1 MKLLVVGG
9 VAGGASAAAR
19 VRRLDPSAEVI
30 VFDKGDYVSYS
41 NCSLPYYLGGVV
53 ENDRTLIMMWPE
65 GFRKS
70 HDIEVRVRNEVIG
83 IDRENKK
90 IKVRDLNDGREYE
103 ETYDKLVLSPGASP
117 IMPASIK
124 GIDSPNVFSVRTVN
138 DVVRIKD
145 AITLSPGKKTAVIG
159 GGFVGIEVAENLAKA
174 GQEVTLVEGLDQI
187 LQPYDYDMVQML
199 HKEMDDNGVKL
210 YLSTLLKEI
219 KEGSIVVEKNGEAF
233 ELEADNV
240 VVAIGVKPETD
251 LAKAAGLEIGVTG
264 GIKVNHYM
272 QTSDPDIYAVGDA
285 IEQPNFFTGKPG
297 RLAMAGPAQ
306 RQARAAADHMYG
318 RENHMKGFIGSS
330 CIRVFGL
337 NAAATGLNAKTCE
350 KEGID
355 YDYVI
360 IFPTDKVGIMPNAHY
375 MAFKLIFEKPTGRIL
390 GAQAIGK
397 GEADKRV
404 DVIAAM
410 ITMGATLEDLKELEL
425 CYAPLFSTAKDVVNF
440 AALVGLNVLNGDIR
454 QVYLKDVRELVES
467 GAYIID
473 VREPGEFAN
482 GHIKGAHN
490 IPQSEIRQR
499 LDEIPRDIPV
509 YLHCRSSQRSYYCCC
524 ALKGRGF
531 DNVVNIQ
538 GSFLGI
544 SLYEY
549 FNDKTMGR
557 EPIVDKYNFK

>member
-19 VRRLDPSAEVI
+19 VRRLDPSAEII
-30 VFDKGDYVSYS
+30 VFDRGDYVSYS
-41 NCSLPYYLGGVV
+41 NCSLPYYLGGTVV
-53 ENDRTLIMMWPE
+53 DDRSLIMMTP
-65 GFRKS
+65 GAFKKS
-70 HDIEVRVRNEVIG
+70 HDIEVRVRNEVVS
-83 IDRENKK
+83 IDRDKK
-90 IKVRDLNDGREYE
+90 TVKVRDLAEGTEYE
-103 ETYDKLVLSPGASP
+103 ESYDKLVLSPGASP
-117 IMPASIK
+117 IMPASIR
-124 GIDSPNVFSVRTVN
+124 GIDRENVFSVRTVN
-138 DVVRIKD
+138 DVVNIKN
-145 AITLSPGKKTAVIG
+145 AIMLSSGKKAAVIG

-187 LQPYDYDMVQML
+187 LQPFDYDMVQIL

-210 YLSTLLKEI
+210 YVSTMLKEI
-219 KEGSIVVEKNGEAF
+219 KEDRSVGERNGETF
-233 ELEADNV
+233 EIEADNV
-240 VVAIGVKPETD
+240 VVAIGVKPETE

-264 GIKVNHYM
+264 GIKVNKNF
-272 QTSDPDIYAVGDA
+272 QTTDPDIYAVGDA
-285 IEQPNFFTGKPG
+285 IELTNFFTGKPG
-297 RLAMAGPAQ
+297 RLALAGPAQ

-330 CIRVFGL
+330 CIRVFSQNG
-337 NAAATGLNAKTCE
+337 ASTGLNAKACE

-375 MAFKLIFEKPTGRIL
+375 MAFKLIFEKPTGKIL

-440 AALVGLNVLNGDIR
+440 AALVGLNVLNGDIE
-454 QVYLKDVRELVES
+454 QVHLEDVRALVES

-499 LDEIPRDIPV
+499 LDEIPTDRPV

-549 FNDKTMGR
+549 FNDKDQGR
-557 EPIVDKYNFK
+557 EPIVDNYNFR